1 MNLILAASRWFGPAL
16 LGLMLVG
23 CNVFTGNNESDEQK
37 EAHYLTGK
45 SRVQGRDYK
54 GAADA
59 FKKAIEVNPQSASA
73 HLELGLL
80 YADKLNENPASEDE
94 RDRYYA
100 SAIYHLEN
108 YLHLSPNPVLGD
120 RVRQQISACKL
131 ELART
136 VSFTQ
141 FSSTVQTE
149 LERLHRT
156 NTTQRAQIEQ
166 LRVEMAQQA
175 FAHSNRIAALQAEY
189 TAALNARVAASQGN
203 APSAGDPA
211 PSPKAPA
218 SSPTPPAPSGGQI
231 GKQGGQIMKPS
242 VQQNSRP
249 ASLSTSTASS
259 RIHKVQ
265 QGDTPASIARKYGV
279 SLSALQT
286 ANPSLEPRRMRV
298 GQTIN
303 IPGAKN

>member
-1 MNLILAASRWFGPAL
+1 MNLIFAASRWFGPAL

-23 CNVFTGNNESDEQK
+23 CNVFSGNNASDEQK
-37 EAHYLTGK
+37 EAHFQTGK

-54 GAADA
+54 GAAEA

-100 SAIYHLEN
+100 SGIYHLEN

-156 NTTQRAQIEQ
+156 NATQRTQIEQ

-175 FAHSNRIAALQAEY
+175 FAHSNRVAALQAECA
-189 TAALNARVAASQGN
+189 AALNARQAASQGST
-203 APSAGDPA
+203 PPAGDPA
-211 PSPKAPA
+211 PSQKAP
-218 SSPTPPAPSGGQI
+218 SSSTSPPAPGSGQI
-231 GKQGGQIMKPS
+231 GKQGGQTIKPS

-249 ASLSTSTASS
+249 ASPLSGSP

-265 QGDTPASIARKYGV
+265 QGETPASIARKYGV
-279 SLSALQT
+279 SLPALQT

-298 GQTIN
+298 GQVIN
-303 IPGAKN
+303 IPGSKN